1 MRSLLE
7 QQEQMKHAE
16 DKLRNE
22 TKKLRTLIDIEKE
35 NIQHVQRI
43 HHQELVD
50 KERKLQQTLDE
61 KRTEIAMYWEERL
74 LHECGR
80 LKSELEQ
87 IHNEEKWLAMES
99 VRKKKDEDFQ
109 KAQNE
114 WEQKLR
120 NCLKEVTYIP
130 IEGKLEIIITFLGG
144 VTEKISSGERR
155 ILQGRTGEPA
165 NKYRQRYYGT

>member
-1 MRSLLE
+1 MFNLFQIENLKIYQTEVEKLRNITVDQERAVRSLLE
-7 QQEQMKHAE
+7 QQDQMKQAE
-16 DKLRNE
+16 NKLKSE

-35 NIQHVQRI
+35 NIQHIQRV
-43 HHQELVD
+43 HHRELVD

-109 KAQNE
+109 KAQGE

-120 NCLKEVTYIP
+120 NCLKEVCRINS
-130 IEGKLEIIITFLGG
+130 GLG
-144 VTEKISSGERR
+144 
-155 ILQGRTGEPA
+155 
-165 NKYRQRYYGT
+165 